1 MKAIISAAVLIL
13 AFSIPAQAQT
23 HLQAAGGGANINRA
37 TGGGGGATG
46 GGTGGGSVSFHTPL
60 YIPTREFSMTAA
72 SGSSDYVPSTY
83 VAYDK
88 AVTAGQAAITAK
100 PQTVV
105 EAAATNKQTKAPDS
119 EYVIVQDK
127 LGNLVEESR
136 K

>member
-1 MKAIISAAVLIL
+1 MKAIIAAAVLIL
-13 AFSIPAQAQT
+13 AFSVPAHAQA
-23 HLQAAGGGANINRA
+23 HVQAAGSSVDINRA
-37 TGGGGGATG
+37 TGGGGASG
-46 GGTGGGSVSFHTPL
+46 GGASGGSVSFHTPL

-83 VAYDK
+83 VTYDK
-88 AVTAGQAAITAK
+88 AVTAGQTAITTK

-105 EAAATNKQTKAPDS
+105 EAAETNKQTKAPDS

-127 LGNLVEESR
+127 QGNLVEESR